1 MNGVS
6 SWVSRLLLCR
16 QSPLTSS
23 PHFFGIWNKIHI
35 FIGSTAGVFPALHP
49 LESEHTSFP
58 PQSFISSVLVLS
70 HSALI
75 RLKSM
80 HMRTTIHPFQ
90 FSSVQLLS
98 SILLFVTPWTAA
110 CQISQSITSSQSLLR
125 LMSVESVMPSNH
137 LILLSPSPPALN
149 LSQHQGLFKWVSSS
163 HQVAKGLE
171 FQLQQQF
178 FQWMHRTDLL

>member
-1 MNGVS
+1 MYSHAIYKYIHKPMNGVS

-49 LESEHTSFP
+49 LESEHTFP

-80 HMRTTIHPFQ
+80 HMRTTMHPFQ
-90 FSSVQLLS
+90 FSSVHFNCS
-98 SILLFVTPWTAA
+98 VVVLLFVTPWTAA

-137 LILLSPSPPALN
+137 LILLSPSLSAFN
-149 LSQHQGLFKWVSSS
+149 LSQH
-163 HQVAKGLE
+163 
-171 FQLQQQF
+171 
-178 FQWMHRTDLL
+178 